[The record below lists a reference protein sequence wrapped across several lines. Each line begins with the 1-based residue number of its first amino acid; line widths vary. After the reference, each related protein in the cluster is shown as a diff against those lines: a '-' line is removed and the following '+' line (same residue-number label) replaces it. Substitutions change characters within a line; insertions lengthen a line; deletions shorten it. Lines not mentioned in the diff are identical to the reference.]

1 MAMDFWE
8 KFWHKSGARVKVPTV
23 LQMEATECGAASL
36 AMVLAHYGLWVPLE
50 KLRSECGVNRDGS
63 KASNVMRAAKARG
76 CEVHG
81 YRWEAESLR
90 EEQDYPLIIH
100 WEFNHFLVLEGIR
113 GDKVYL
119 NDPAMGRRTVY
130 WDEFVTSYTGIALTI
145 RPGAGFQ
152 PAGHRYN
159 VFKAVAQKLW
169 QDKWGMEGK
178 AAELGMAGVCF
189 LSGEDPQWESFLKIV
204 FKDME
209 TGEAGFKKGIH
220 PIQKALFT
228 SEMLKNCGMED
239 EAEQLA
245 DQITHLGGEIYSS
258 ISGKGRKGKMMKLL
272 KEESNPKLYQLLFAK

>member
-50 KLRSECGVNRDGS
+50 K
-63 KASNVMRAAKARG
+63 
-76 CEVHG
+76 
-81 YRWEAESLR
+81 LR

-169 QDKWGMEGK
+169 QD
-178 AAELGMAGVCF
+178 
-189 LSGEDPQWESFLKIV
+189 
-204 FKDME
+204 
-209 TGEAGFKKGIH
+209 
-220 PIQKALFT
+220 
-228 SEMLKNCGMED
+228 
-239 EAEQLA
+239 
-245 DQITHLGGEIYSS
+245 
-258 ISGKGRKGKMMKLL
+258 MMR
-272 KEESNPKLYQLLFAK
+272 